1 MAITITQIT
10 TISQVQGEV
19 SKTEPKKKD
28 RYVES
33 RGLLSVTEYKN
44 V

>member
-1 MAITITQIT
+1 MPITITQIT

-19 SKTEPKKKD
+19 SKTELKKKD
-28 RYVES
+28 RYVEQ
-33 RGLLSVTEYKN
+33 GAVTEYKN

>member
-1 MAITITQIT
+1 MPITITQIT

-19 SKTEPKKKD
+19 SKTELKKKD
-28 RYVES
+28 RYVE
-33 RGLLSVTEYKN
+33 RGVTEYKN

>member
-1 MAITITQIT
+1 MPITITQIT

-28 RYVES
+28 RYVVVEQ
-33 RGLLSVTEYKN
+33 GAVTEHKN